1 MEALYDIVVIG
12 GGITGLGIA
21 RLATSNGLRC
31 AVLDRG
37 DLAGGTSSASS
48 HMLHGGLRY
57 LEHGR
62 LELVRE
68 SLNERRALAHMA
80 PGLARPERFLVPVYR
95 GDRVDPLRLRI
106 GLWLYDRL
114 AASNG
119 MTPHTMVRAREACS
133 LEPGLAADGLR
144 GAGLYTDLV
153 MDDGRLAVAVAR
165 DAADHGAAIHTYT
178 EAFGARPGSEGSTQ
192 VLAHDLIDG
201 GERSF
206 PGRVVVNATGPW
218 TDAVRLAL
226 SRSLNPGTV
235 DPEPILRPSRGIHL
249 VYPRLTNGHGLV
261 IVARADGRVF
271 FAVPFGDHTLVG
283 TTEVEAPSPP
293 PPAAWRPTFDE
304 VRYLREELRRALP
317 GAAGAPP
324 LALMSGLRPLLRSED
339 AVGRASREHRVVD
352 DRGFVTVAGGKYT
365 TFRVVA
371 RDVLARVAGP
381 VGRAG
386 RPIVDPEAPLPA
398 PLSPEA
404 DIELLAEHAVTREF
418 ARRVSD
424 VIRRRSR
431 LWLTPDR
438 GRVAAPRIAAVMAKH
453 LGWSP
458 ERTRD
463 EVQRWESELW
473 EEEWLIKK
481 TLSDA

>member
-1 MEALYDIVVIG
+1 VEDSFDIVVIG

-21 RLATSNGLRC
+21 RLAARNGLRV
-31 AVLDRG
+31 AVLERG

-68 SLNERRALAHMA
+68 SLSERRALGHMA
-80 PGLARPERFLVPVYR
+80 PGLARPERFLVPLYR
-95 GDRVDPLRLRI
+95 GDRLDPFRLRI

-114 AASNG
+114 AARNG
-119 MTPHTMVRAREACS
+119 TAGHVMVRPSEARAM
-133 LEPGLAADGLR
+133 EPGLAAAGLR

-165 DAADHGAAIHTYT
+165 DAVAHGATVRTYT
-178 EAFGARPGSEGSTQ
+178 DVFGARPGPDATTQ
-192 VLAHDLIDG
+192 VLARDTIDG
-201 GERSF
+201 GEHAF
-206 PGRVVVNATGPW
+206 PARVVVNATGPW

-226 SRSLNPGTV
+226 SRSLNPGAH

-249 VYPRLTNGHGLV
+249 VYPRLTNGHGLL

-271 FAVPFGDHTLVG
+271 FAVPFGEHTLVG
-283 TTEVEAPSPP
+283 TTEVEVLSPP
-293 PPAAWRPTFDE
+293 PPSAWRPTYEE
-304 VRYLREELRRALP
+304 VRYLRDELRRALP
-317 GAAGAPP
+317 GAAGVPP

-339 AVGRASREHRVVD
+339 TVGRASREHRVVD
-352 DRGFVTVAGGKYT
+352 DAGFVSVAGGKYT

-371 RDVLARVAGP
+371 RDVLARVGP
-381 VGRAG
+381 RLGRAG
-386 RPIVDPEAPLPA
+386 RPIADPEEPLPPPVA
-398 PLSPEA
+398 A
-404 DIELLAEHAVTREF
+404 DADVERIAEHAVRHEL

-438 GRVAAPRIAAVMAKH
+438 GRIAAPRIAAVMAKH

-473 EEEWLIKK
+473 DEEWLLQKSI
-481 TLSDA
+481 SDA